1 MKTRGM
7 KIRTVMAALAL
18 VCFAAAGAQAQVQLR
33 FDPPDTT
40 VAVGQPCRM
49 SIVLDDTLRIR
60 TIDVTVDYDTTVVR
74 SLGGGAGT
82 LYTSS
87 GVFTFQGFE
96 EDVPGQWHGYA
107 VLMGAGLYIQGPGE
121 LYYWEFEGLID
132 GRSPVTTVSVY
143 LSTTD
148 GSWFES
154 VELPGAQV
162 TVGAGPTSSVDD
174 LPGVRTRARL
184 WPNPFN
190 PRTEVHAELARAG
203 RVNVSVYDLRG
214 RRLAVLQDG
223 WAEPGALRAAWDGSL
238 PDGSDAPGGT
248 YLFRVQGP
256 DLDTTVKGLLVK

>member
-1 MKTRGM
+1 VKTRGM

-174 LPGVRTRARL
+174 LPGVRALRGARRAGPGRPCERVGVRSAGPPAGGAAGRL
-184 WPNPFN
+184 G
-190 PRTEVHAELARAG
+190 RAG
-203 RVNVSVYDLRG
+203 RAACGLG
-214 RRLAVLQDG
+214 RQPARRFGRAGRHVPV
-223 WAEPGALRAAWDGSL
+223 PGAGA
-238 PDGSDAPGGT
+238 
-248 YLFRVQGP
+248 
-256 DLDTTVKGLLVK
+256 